1 MGNMPGIR
9 KGFLFLAAM
18 LLLAGCG
25 SPDMPSTQT
34 PATTPTPPSARSFAP
49 EGDFGAASATLTE
62 YMIRVNSGN
71 YAAAWALLA
80 PGTQTAFGSEEQF
93 ARERLTFMVS
103 AGWTYRLGRP
113 SHDLV
118 RLSQWVVS
126 GDPSMPPLD
135 RAFVAQVDY
144 PNIDTP
150 AGWDILVTAPDA
162 SDNWHI
168 WVLR

>member
-1 MGNMPGIR
+1 MADRSEIR
-9 KGFLFLAAM
+9 KLSPFLAAM

-25 SPDMPSTQT
+25 SPDVPPTQG

-62 YMIRVNSGN
+62 YMVRVNSGN

-80 PGTQTAFGSEEQF
+80 PATQTAFGSEEQF
-93 ARERLTFMVS
+93 AADRLHFMLS
-103 AGWTYRLGRP
+103 AGGTYRLERP

-144 PNIDTP
+144 PNIDSP

-162 SDNWHI
+162 SDNWHV

>member
-1 MGNMPGIR
+1 MANLSPIGTGSA
-9 KGFLFLAAM
+9 LLAAT
-18 LLLAGCG
+18 LLLAACG
-25 SPDMPSTQT
+25 SPDIPPTQPPT
-34 PATTPTPPSARSFAP
+34 STPTPPSARSFPP

-71 YAAAWALLA
+71 FAAAWALLA
-80 PGTQTAFGSEEQF
+80 PGTRIAFGSEAQF
-93 ARERLTFMVS
+93 ARERLPFMVS
-103 AGWTYRLGRP
+103 AGWTYRLERP
-113 SHDLV
+113 SHDLI
-118 RLSQWVVS
+118 RLSQWVVP

-144 PNIDTP
+144 PNIDSP
-150 AGWDILVTAPDA
+150 AGWDILVAAPDA

>member
-1 MGNMPGIR
+1 MKIR
-9 KGFLFLAAM
+9 RLSLFVAAM

-25 SPDMPSTQT
+25 SPDIPPAKT

-49 EGDFGAASATLTE
+49 EGDFPAASATLTE
-62 YMIRVNSGN
+62 YMTRVNSGN
-71 YAAAWALLA
+71 FPAAWALLA
-80 PGTQTAFGSEEQF
+80 PGTQAAFGSEEQF
-93 ARERLTFMVS
+93 ARERLPFMVS
-103 AGWTYRLGRP
+103 AGWTYRLERP

-118 RLSQWVVS
+118 RLSQWVVP

-144 PNIDTP
+144 PNINSP